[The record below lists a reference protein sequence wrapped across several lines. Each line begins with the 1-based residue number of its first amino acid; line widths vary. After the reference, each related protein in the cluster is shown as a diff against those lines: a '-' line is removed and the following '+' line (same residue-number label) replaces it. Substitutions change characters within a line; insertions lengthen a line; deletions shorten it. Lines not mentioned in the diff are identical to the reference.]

1 MTTIF
6 RTILSQAI
14 LAKMFKMAQMAVMEW
29 YNMATYV
36 VVIGVYGKSGKNADH
51 PWKRN
56 WKNCNGSKV
65 MAKSKYTLK
74 SGPFSFVFWPEIS
87 TSLRDPLG
95 CSDLSQIFFGSSPI
109 ATEWDKIVA
118 EIIHTTF
125 VFLRHPN
132 HTGMGN
138 IIRSVLH
145 TRIKIYKVPNFWP
158 ILAQLQLK
166 VKKICQ

>member
-1 MTTIF
+1 
-6 RTILSQAI
+6 
-14 LAKMFKMAQMAVMEW
+14 
-29 YNMATYV
+29 
-36 VVIGVYGKSGKNADH
+36 
-51 PWKRN
+51 
-56 WKNCNGSKV
+56 

-125 VFLRHPN
+125 VFLRHPKDSYMAEKN
-132 HTGMGN
+132 QTNQTNTTVQNPLGRHVFV
-138 IIRSVLH
+138 S
-145 TRIKIYKVPNFWP
+145 
-158 ILAQLQLK
+158 
-166 VKKICQ
+166 